1 MSLKNSSP
9 QPGGGPP
16 ASSGVRRQ
24 LTDARA
30 MRAMAHP
37 VRLALLE
44 ALGQHQ
50 SLTATQAGEIIGE
63 SPTTCSF
70 HLRMLAKY
78 DFVEEAGDAPG
89 RRRPW
94 RRKDASG
101 VVFPAVDDDPETSL
115 AAAALSDLVWGRM
128 LDRTRRVL
136 ASRPHLS
143 ADRQAITSAAQT
155 VAYVTQEE
163 AAQFKAEL
171 WELID
176 RYRDRADDPSRR
188 PAGSLPL
195 EVLLFT
201 YPLDAAH
208 QGG

>member
-1 MSLKNSSP
+1 MSIEKAS
-9 QPGGGPP
+9 QPADAHAGPS
-16 ASSGVRRQ
+16 AHRQ
-24 LTDARA
+24 LTDAKT

-44 ALGQHQ
+44 ALRRHEQ
-50 SLTATQAGEIIGE
+50 LTATEAGEIIGE
-63 SPTTCSF
+63 SATTCSF

-78 DFVEEAGDAPG
+78 GFVEEAGDGPG

-101 VVFPAVDDDPETSL
+101 VVFPAVHDDPETSL

-143 ADRQAITSAAQT
+143 AQWQAITSAAET

-163 AAQFKAEL
+163 AEQFEAEL

-176 RYRDRADDPSRR
+176 RYSDRTGDPSRR

-201 YPLDAAH
+201 YPLDAAAP
-208 QGG
+208 GG